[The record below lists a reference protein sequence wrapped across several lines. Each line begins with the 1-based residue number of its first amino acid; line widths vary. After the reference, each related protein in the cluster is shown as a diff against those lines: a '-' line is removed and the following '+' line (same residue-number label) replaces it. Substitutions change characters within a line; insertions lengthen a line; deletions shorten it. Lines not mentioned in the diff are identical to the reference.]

1 VDGLPEDRLA
11 QLEGCG
17 EGLNLGGV
25 TLLVVR
31 EKQEKS
37 KIQFVSFDLENVL
50 K

>member
-1 VDGLPEDRLA
+1 MDGLPEDRLA
-11 QLEGCG
+11 QLEGRG
-17 EGLNLGGV
+17 EQLNLGGV